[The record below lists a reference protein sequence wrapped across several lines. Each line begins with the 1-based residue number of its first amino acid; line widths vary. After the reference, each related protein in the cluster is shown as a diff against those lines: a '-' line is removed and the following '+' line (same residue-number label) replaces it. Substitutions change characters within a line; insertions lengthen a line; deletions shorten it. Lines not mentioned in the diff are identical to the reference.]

1 MLNRILILLRV
12 IAIFILP
19 LIASCNK
26 SHLDIE
32 DVSKGT
38 IYSEQDFNN
47 AVQSFDTFA
56 NDTLFLQEEY
66 KKGKMSN
73 DSLTQYATSFLLS
86 KTHSNNLHFRSSFIN
101 KVRYLKILQ
110 EIGSP
115 LQVVSAQNELAR
127 IYFSNYMVDESIRY
141 YFKSLAQL
149 PKLDSKDTNVIRE
162 EAKTKGGIGIIYA
175 VLGNERSAE
184 NYLQQS
190 EQLAQTIG
198 DNEILASNLKWRGYL
213 FEQNER
219 YDSAYAYYKQSLD
232 YYIESNST
240 SGMAEL
246 FLNIGEVYTK
256 MGEVEEALIYLEN
269 AKTSLENTS
278 EQFNIIKSHI
288 LTAAAYEAINKYD
301 DAILCLNKAA
311 KIANGINSEH
321 FLQRI
326 HYALAEIYHKKND
339 SQMAGHHRR
348 IGNSY
353 EKSLN
358 LRNIQTNLFN
368 TQKEFENAIKQKEIN
383 DLIMTYKV
391 KARTQRIIIAATTT
405 IMVLIIGLFIVY
417 GYYLKMRKSKRDMLV
432 KTAQLKTSLYDQ
444 ISDDIKSPVTIITGI
459 TEKLRQNLADGNST
473 KNIIDLD
480 IINRQTQNIAFLINN
495 ALAFSTS
502 NDKISTQWV
511 NGDIV
516 SYLKFLLN
524 CYADDADVRG
534 VDMVF
539 LSSHEKVVM
548 NFCKERLKIVINNI
562 LSVAIKESSKDE
574 KVVMNIRYDK
584 VGKECFIN
592 ITHKGNPKKDSDIPE
607 SFKKTMAEN
616 NVDYNLHY
624 FSNKVVIANQLVKDM
639 GGTFSIKQTTQ
650 ADNMFR
656 IQLPV
661 QNNII
666 HKKFTLFEEEEATS
680 AKKTSE
686 SLINVLNKQ
695 GDTMVVGEKK
705 KGHLLIVEDNQ
716 FMSFY
721 IASLLSRDYS
731 VSTAQNGIEA
741 LNIIEQN
748 MPDLIITDLM
758 MPQMNGNELTAA
770 IKKTP
775 ATSHIPVI
783 MITVKESDDSR
794 IQSIKAGVDWFL
806 VKPFVDEE
814 LMVLVDQLLTSR
826 KGLLKRLG
834 QILQDRQNRTDS
846 KVNDEDFTF
855 IQKISEIIH
864 SEINNSDLSPQ
875 MIADRMYI
883 SASHLNRKIKAITD
897 FSTSGYILN
906 LRLNRAKKLLIT
918 TQKHIGEVAMD
929 CGFNDFAYFSRTF
942 KKEFGITPSQY
953 QRMGVK

>member
-47 AVQSFDTFA
+47 AVQSFDTYA

-127 IYFSNYMVDESIRY
+127 IYFRNYMVDESIRY

-175 VLGNERSAE
+175 ALGNEKSAE

-219 YDSAYAYYKQSLD
+219 YDSAYVYYKQSLD

-278 EQFNIIKSHI
+278 EHFNIIKSHI
-288 LTAAAYEAINKYD
+288 LIAAAYEAINKYD

-353 EKSLN
+353 EKSVN

-502 NDKISTQWV
+502 NDKINTQWV

-516 SYLKFLLN
+516 SYLKFLLY

-592 ITHKGNPKKDSDIPE
+592 ITHKRNPKKDSDIPE

-616 NVDYNLHY
+616 NVDYNLYY
-624 FSNKVVIANQLVKDM
+624 FSNKVVLANQLVKDM
-639 GGTFSIKQTTQ
+639 GGTFSIKQATKT
-650 ADNMFR
+650 DNLFR

-661 QNNII
+661 ENNVRY
-666 HKKFTLFEEEEATS
+666 KRFTTPGTTPS
-680 AKKTSE
+680 IKTSE
-686 SLINVLNKQ
+686 SLRNVLNEH
-695 GDTMVVGEKK
+695 GLVDNHEKK
-705 KGHLLIVEDNQ
+705 KGLVLIVEDNQ

-721 IASLLSRDYS
+721 ISSLLSKDYN
-731 VSTAQNGIEA
+731 VITAQNGVEA
-741 LNIIEQN
+741 LSNIEHN

-758 MPQMNGNELTAA
+758 MPQMNGNELTSV

-775 ATSHIPVI
+775 STSHIPVI
-783 MITVKESDDSR
+783 MITVKESDDNR
-794 IQSIKAGVDWFL
+794 IQSIKAGVDSFL
-806 VKPFVDEE
+806 VKPFIEEE

-875 MIADRMYI
+875 MIADKMYI

-918 TQKHIGEVAMD
+918 TQKQIGEVAID

-953 QRMGVK
+953 QRMGVE